1 MSKICSICSGNNA
14 RYLVLSPGGIQES
27 VCSNCARNLKNP
39 NAIMDNPSFWSQYD
53 SEKNS

>member
-14 RYLVLSPGGIQES
+14 RYLVLSPEGIQES
-27 VCSNCARNLKNP
+27 VCSDCARHLKNP